1 MAFTSP
7 QLRQLMAARVAAV
20 AGLKEATGILGP
32 SREPSTVVDRSFTV
46 VIGQDVPT
54 QGMRYTQ
61 AGDIQLTQSFAV
73 RLAHKLH
80 PKDGP
85 AAYDQ
90 ALADRDAVR
99 ARVLQKVDD
108 AARAIQGLIR
118 YRGSIDPVI
127 AGGGGY
133 LLSEVQFVVD
143 VPVSLGA

>member
-7 QLRQLMAARVAAV
+7 QLRQLLAARVAAV
-20 AGLKEATGILGP
+20 SGLKEATGILGP

-46 VIGQDVPT
+46 VLGQDVAA
-54 QGMRYTQ
+54 GERYRQ
-61 AGDIQLTQSFAV
+61 AGEILLTQSFAV

-99 ARVLQKVDD
+99 ARVLQYVND
-108 AARAIQGLIR
+108 AARPIQGLIR
-118 YRGSIDPVI
+118 YRGSIDPVV

-133 LLSEVQFVVD
+133 LLSEVQFTVD

>member
-7 QLRQLMAARVAAV
+7 QLRALLAARVAAI
-20 AGLKEATGILGP
+20 AGLREATGILGP

-46 VIGQDVPT
+46 VLGQDVPA
-54 QGMRYTQ
+54 GERYTQ
-61 AGDIQLTQSFAV
+61 AGEILLTQSFAV

-108 AARAIQGLIR
+108 AARSIQGLIR
-118 YRGSIDPVI
+118 YRGSIDPVVT
-127 AGGGGY
+127 GGGGY